1 MAKEK
6 REHYEKIIKKE
17 KDGVT
22 ILFFHPK
29 KAEVKCT
36 WEEFNEVYEIR
47 KDEPFHA
54 YMKKEYSEKVKKSNE
69 YFGQAFV
76 HFMRLNAMKEDDPK
90 RLAVQYVWF
99 ELVKKGGECLGID
112 PDSGECVKL
121 FQNYCQMN
129 LHQMVDIGVGVG
141 GPSANML
148 DKKHK
153 KKNSENMEKFE
164 EERQRKEEERKQKEE
179 KDTYTYRPFENAF
192 NKNK

>member
-6 REHYEKIIKKE
+6 REHYEKIIKKG

-22 ILFFHPK
+22 ILFFHPAK
-29 KAEVKCT
+29 KSVKVS

-47 KDEPFHA
+47 ENEPFKA
-54 YMKKEYSEKVKKSNE
+54 YMKKEYSEKVKESNK
-69 YFGQAFV
+69 YFSQAFV
-76 HFMRLNAMKEDDPK
+76 HFMRLNAMKENDPK
-90 RLAVQYVWF
+90 RLEVSYIWY

-112 PDSGECVKL
+112 PNSGECVKL

-148 DKKHK
+148 DKKHE
-153 KKNSENMEKFE
+153 KKNSENMKKLE
-164 EERQRKEEERKQKEE
+164 EERQRKEEERKKKEE
-179 KDTYTYRPFENAF
+179 SETYSYRPFENAF
-192 NKNK
+192 KK